1 MALIEEYGPTIAAAA
16 VGAFIGVGL
25 LGLALYYG
33 DKKGIGFAENV
44 RDGLGG

>member
-1 MALIEEYGPTIAAAA
+1 MEIIEEFGPTVAA
-16 VGAFIGVGL
+16 VTIGAFIGVGL

-33 DKKGIGFAENV
+33 DKKGVGVAENI

>member
-1 MALIEEYGPTIAAAA
+1 MEIIEEYGPTVAAAA
-16 VGAFIGVGL
+16 IGAFIGVGL

-33 DKKGIGFAENV
+33 DKKGVSVAENI